1 MCRPEVQQE
10 LALTLGTI
18 PSTKRETLTMTDDE
32 YEGVAGPGPEAALRP
47 KYEIYDKLE
56 DFIDQNWTELILS

>member
-1 MCRPEVQQE
+1 V
-10 LALTLGTI
+10 
-18 PSTKRETLTMTDDE
+18 
-32 YEGVAGPGPEAALRP
+32 ALRP

>member
-18 PSTKRETLTMTDDE
+18 PSTKRDTLTMSDEE
-32 YEGVAGPGPEAALRP
+32 YEAVAGPGPEVALRP

-56 DFIDQNWTELILS
+56 DFIDQNWTELILT